1 MPALNTDT
9 SATALNM
16 AQLIFG
22 SGFNITGATY
32 SGATGSSATYSG
44 GDTSNPNVLP
54 ADTGVILSTGNV
66 DSFANAT
73 GANNQ
78 SGGTSTNTTGG
89 NGVSVFD
96 TAAGGSTFDASYLE
110 VTFTPEPGQT
120 SLNIE
125 FRFYSEE
132 YNEYVYSNFN
142 DIALIQLDGVTQP
155 LSVGD
160 GSISVNSINDAG
172 NFTPTNGSE
181 ANDPN
186 PGNGQFDSANQNL
199 YIDNSTGTH
208 ATEMDGFTVTLSY
221 DIPVVPGTSYTLL
234 IGIADVGDSAWDSSL
249 VIASNTSAG
258 IDEDPIATDDT
269 GIELNGDY
277 EMVVDVL
284 ANDSDPTGQALTITE
299 INGVSVSANDTI
311 TLASGQTV
319 TLNAN
324 GTITIDNDVLNY
336 GTNSF
341 SYTVSDIDGN
351 TDSAFVTF
359 DATPVC
365 FTPGAMIETIRG
377 PVAIEQI
384 KQGDLVITHD
394 NGPRPVRWIGK
405 RTMLASQMH
414 APIRFAAGVL
424 GNATSFTLSPQHRV
438 LVRDYRAQLYFGEEE
453 VLVPARFLVNG
464 STITQAAPG
473 EVTYLHLLFDRHEII
488 TADGVASES
497 YHPGQYSLNELEG
510 RAREELFSVFPEL
523 RCDPRTYGASAR
535 LSLKRHQSA
544 LLAA

>member
-9 SATALNM
+9 SATAQDM

-44 GDTSNPNVLP
+44 GDASNPNVLP

-110 VTFTPEPGQT
+110 VTFTPQPGQT

-142 DIALIQLDGVTQP
+142 DIALIQLDGVTQL

-172 NFTPTNGSE
+172 TFTPTNGSE

-186 PGNGQFDSANQNL
+186 PGNGQFDGANENL

-208 ATEMDGFTVTLSY
+208 DTEMDGFTVTLSY

-277 EMVVDVL
+277 EKVVDVL

-299 INGVSVSANDTI
+299 INGISVSANDTI

-319 TLNAN
+319 TLNPN
-324 GTITIDNDVLNY
+324 GTITIDNDALSY

-365 FTPGAMIETIRG
+365 FTPGAMIDTVRG
-377 PVAIEQI
+377 AVAIEQI
-384 KQGDLVITHD
+384 KQGDLVITRD
-394 NGPRPVRWIGK
+394 NGPKPVRWIGK
-405 RTMLASQMH
+405 RTMLAPQKH

-424 GNATSFTLSPQHRV
+424 GNKTSFALSPQQRV
-438 LVRDYRAQLYFGEEE
+438 LVRDFRAQLYFGEEE
-453 VLVPARFLVNG
+453 VLVPAQFLVNG
-464 STITQAAPG
+464 VTITQEAPG

-488 TADGVASES
+488 TADGVAAES
-497 YHPGQYSLNELEG
+497 YHPGQYSLNELES
-510 RAREELFSVFPEL
+510 RAREELFTVFPSFGAT
-523 RCDPRTYGASAR
+523 RVPTGSRRASA
-535 LSLKRHQSA
+535 
-544 LLAA
+544 